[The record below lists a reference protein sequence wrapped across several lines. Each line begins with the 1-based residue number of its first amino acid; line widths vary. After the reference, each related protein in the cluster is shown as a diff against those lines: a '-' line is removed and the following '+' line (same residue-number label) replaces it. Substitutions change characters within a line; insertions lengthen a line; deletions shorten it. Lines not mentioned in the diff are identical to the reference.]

1 MEQFDRVIGL
11 SMIETFHF
19 NDALTEFGSKRD
31 RHAHIGAGFI
41 GVEGFRHIMNDQRF
55 AGKPALLETEKGE
68 DLAEDR
74 EALILL
80 RSLVVKSDSDA
91 AAAEVVAMPAG

>member
-1 MEQFDRVIGL
+1 M
-11 SMIETFHF
+11 
-19 NDALTEFGSKRD
+19 NDA
-31 RHAHIGAGFI
+31 
-41 GVEGFRHIMNDQRF
+41 RF

-80 RSLVVKSDSDA
+80 RSLVAGAGDGSANAVPVA
-91 AAAEVVAMPAG
+91 AMTAG